1 LKIEVWADIICPWC
15 GLGNHRLD
23 NALAQFAH
31 RDRLEIHH
39 RSFQLNPAAPVGE
52 SMPARQMLHEVAG
65 MSEQRIRTSM
75 SHIEGL
81 AAHEGLAP
89 FHMSDNRV
97 GNTSLAHELLAYATD
112 RGWHVEAWHA
122 MFDAYFARTADIFT
136 VDGLVGLAQDW
147 GLDPE
152 EARDALES
160 RRYRGRV
167 DADAREAVRLGA
179 SGVPF
184 FVVDGRYQLPGA
196 LPSSELLAALDR
208 ARNEPHPVQK
218 DERRSGAVE
227 PPNGAPHRPRKEALP
242 ANIAQAIAWG
252 VDVAIVAEW
261 LDGADDVGSNPPD
274 A

>member
-1 LKIEVWADIICPWC
+1 MKIEVWADIVCPWC

-31 RDRLEIHH
+31 RDRLQIHH

-52 SMPARQMLHEVAG
+52 SMPSRQMLHEVAG
-65 MSEQRIRTSM
+65 MSERQIRTSM
-75 SHIEGL
+75 SRIEEL
-81 AAHEGLAP
+81 AAQEGLAP
-89 FHMSDNRV
+89 FHVSDNRV
-97 GNTSLAHELLAYATD
+97 GNTTLAHELLAYATD

-122 MFDAYFARTADIFT
+122 MFDSYFARTADIFT
-136 VDGLVGLAQDW
+136 VDGLVGLAHGW

-184 FVVDGRYQLPGA
+184 IVVDGRHQLSGA
-196 LPSSELLAALDR
+196 QPSSELLAVLDR
-208 ARNEPHPVQK
+208 ARNEPHPH
-218 DERRSGAVE
+218 RR
-227 PPNGAPHRPRKEALP
+227 RKESLP
-242 ANIAQAIAWG
+242 ANVAQGIAWG
-252 VDVAIVAEW
+252 AGVAAVAEW
-261 LDGADDVGSNPPD
+261 LDDADDVGSNRPD

>member
-31 RDRLEIHH
+31 RDRLQVHH

-52 SMPARQMLHEVAG
+52 SMPARQMLLEVAG
-65 MSEQRIRTSM
+65 MSERQIGTSM
-75 SHIEGL
+75 WRIEGL

-89 FHMSDNRV
+89 FHVSDNRV

-112 RGWHVEAWHA
+112 RGWHVEAWRA
-122 MFDAYFARTADIFT
+122 MFDSYFARAADIFT
-136 VDGLVGLAQDW
+136 VDGLVGLAHGW
-147 GLDPE
+147 GLDPK

-167 DADAREAVRLGA
+167 DADARDATRLGA

-184 FVVDGRYQLPGA
+184 VAVDGRYQLSGA
-196 LPSSELLAALDR
+196 QPSSELLAVLDR
-208 ARNEPHPVQK
+208 GWIEQHQVRKAV
-218 DERRSGAVE
+218 SG
-227 PPNGAPHRPRKEALP
+227 
-242 ANIAQAIAWG
+242 
-252 VDVAIVAEW
+252 
-261 LDGADDVGSNPPD
+261 S
-274 A
+274 